1 MKNLLNKI
9 FSWRRLPNELSYEDA
24 RAVLEKHSRAAKRE
38 LASRTDAPREVLYYL
53 SEDEILDV
61 RVAVAAN
68 PSTPIQ
74 ASEILADDPEE
85 LVRVELARRISRLVP
100 GADENMQG
108 DLLERVIA
116 LVEKLA
122 ADKLPRVRAIVAE
135 EIKATDNVPARIIKK
150 LANDIEIS
158 VAAPVLEYS
167 PLLSDADL
175 MELIAGSAVDG
186 AAEAIARRENMGD
199 EIVEKV
205 AQSLDIPAVTA
216 LLANPNVQIRE
227 DTLDLL
233 ITTAIDVEALHEP
246 LVMRPNLSI
255 RAIKR
260 IASFV
265 ARSLLEDLLA
275 REGLDEETQKE
286 LRDRVMERV
295 EGEDGSE
302 KLDATLASVRKAYEA
317 GKLDNALVTT
327 LADTGQ
333 KECVSMALSLL
344 VEVPV
349 KKITEIMDAKSPEAI
364 TSVCWKA
371 ELSMRTALAVQ
382 KALSIKHTDLLL
394 PKNGFEYPLEDKK
407 MNLQLAFFEIEPK
420 GQVG

>member
-1 MKNLLNKI
+1 MKNLLKKI
-9 FSWRRLPNELSYEDA
+9 FTWRRLPGDLSYEDA

-53 SEDEILDV
+53 SEDEMLDV

-100 GADENMQG
+100 GADETMQE
-108 DLLERVIA
+108 DLLERVIT

-135 EIKATDNVPARIIKK
+135 EIKATENVPPRIIQK
-150 LANDIEIS
+150 LAKDAEIS

-186 AAEAIARRENMGD
+186 VAEAIARRENMGE

-205 AQSLDIPAVTA
+205 ARSLDIPAVTA

-233 ITTAIDVEALHEP
+233 ITKAIDIEALHEP

-255 RAIKR
+255 RAIRR

-265 ARSLLEDLLA
+265 ARSLLEDLLTG
-275 REGLDEETQKE
+275 EGLDEETQKE
-286 LRDRVMERV
+286 LRDRVMERID
-295 EGEDGSE
+295 GEDGTE
-302 KLDATLASVRKAYEA
+302 NLDATLASVRKAYEA
-317 GKLDNALVTT
+317 GKLDNAAVTS
-327 LADTGQ
+327 LADMGQ
-333 KECVSMALSLL
+333 NECLSMALSLL

-382 KALSIKHTDLLL
+382 KALHIKHTDLLL
-394 PKNGFEYPLEDKK
+394 PKNGFEYPLEDEK
-407 MNLQLAFFEIEPK
+407 MNLQLTFFEVAPK
-420 GQVG
+420 GEG